1 MVQMGYLMLGKLKHD
16 VISEASQNSDLF
28 LTDGTCQSHVMIRDH
43 TAYNHIAMDLKTYFV
58 LSLVMSLNAL
68 QSRHLKSQ

>member
-1 MVQMGYLMLGKLKHD
+1 MVQMGYFMLGKLKHD
-16 VISEASQNSDLF
+16 VNSEASQKILRMG
-28 LTDGTCQSHVMIRDH
+28 LARVMIRDH
-43 TAYNHIAMDLKTYFV
+43 TAYNHIAIDLKTYFV